1 MKGSIRFLENILFFG
16 PYKSSEYDDFI
27 IVCTQANSTHQI
39 SLKAG
44 NCSSPLC
51 ITIIGSLVERN

>member
-1 MKGSIRFLENILFFG
+1 MKVSIRFIENNLFFG
-16 PYKSSEYDDFI
+16 PYKSSDYDDFI

-44 NCSSPLC
+44 NCSSILC
-51 ITIIGSLVERN
+51 NTIIGSLVEKN